1 MRTQNEKKRSDGQK
15 KNERRIEA
23 LLRLTVAN
31 TTRAILKSDN

>member
-1 MRTQNEKKRSDGQK
+1 MRTQNEKKETTNK

-31 TTRAILKSDN
+31 TTRVILKSDN